1 MRAKTETTP
10 GAMGDR
16 PVRVRTWIQPRG
28 AILLGLVPAAAI
40 AAACG
45 SSSTS
50 SSTTTTKAT
59 TATTAAV
66 APTVQ
71 TTNNAK
77 FGTILVD
84 SQGRTLYTLTNNG
97 KPVACTGAC
106 TSIWPPL
113 LLPSG
118 QTSVNAGAGVSNV
131 SVVSANGGQQVAF
144 SGSPLYRFS
153 GDPSAG
159 QANGDGINSFG
170 GIWHVVK
177 IGGGSTGSGATG
189 GGTATTGGSGNTTT
203 TAGGG
208 YSGGGY

>member
-1 MRAKTETTP
+1 MGAETETTR
-10 GAMGDR
+10 GATAAR
-16 PVRVRTWIQPRG
+16 PARGRTWIRPRR

-50 SSTTTTKAT
+50 STSSTTKAT
-59 TATTAAV
+59 TSTSAAS

-71 TTNNAK
+71 TANSAK

-84 SQGRTLYTLTNNG
+84 GQGRTLYTLTNNG
-97 KPVACTGAC
+97 KAVACSGAC
-106 TSIWPPL
+106 AAVWPPA

-118 QTSVNAGAGVSNV
+118 QNSVTAGSGVSNV
-131 SVVSANGGQQVAF
+131 STVSANGGQELAYN
-144 SGSPLYRFS
+144 GLALYRFS
-153 GDPSAG
+153 GDASAG
-159 QANGDGINSFG
+159 AANGDGINSFG

-177 IGGGSTGSGATG
+177 IGAGSTGSGAPG

>member
-10 GAMGDR
+10 VATGDR
-16 PVRVRTWIQPRG
+16 PARRWTWIQPRR
-28 AILLGLVPAAAI
+28 AILLALVPAAAI

-45 SSSTS
+45 SSSTT
-50 SSTTTTKAT
+50 SSTSTTKAT
-59 TATTAAV
+59 TATSAA
-66 APTVQ
+66 AAATVQ

-97 KPVACTGAC
+97 KAVACSGAC
-106 TSIWPPL
+106 ASIWPPA
-113 LLPSG
+113 LLPAG
-118 QTSVNAGAGVSNV
+118 QTTVTAGAGVTNV
-131 SVVSANGGQQVAF
+131 STVSANGGQQVAF

-177 IGGGSTGSGATG
+177 IGSGSTGIGSTGGSTGTTG
-189 GGTATTGGSGNTTT
+189 GGSGNTTT
-203 TAGGG
+203 TAGGSG
-208 YSGGGY
+208 SGGY